1 MINSPRRVLPLI
13 LASAALMACRS
24 DAPPDAVAKQYLE
37 AGSRGDLEAARKLVI
52 PRCHDK
58 AEGRVEAIRLMGVPI
73 KIDKLQLHI
82 TTSSNTAATVR
93 YEVTGPAK
101 GAGESE
107 VLGVKVK
114 MDAVNVENASKGGD
128 LQLEKVDGVWLVS
141 CE

>member
-1 MINSPRRVLPLI
+1 MMTIPHRVVPFV
-13 LASAALMACRS
+13 LASFALMGCRS
-24 DAPPDAVAKQYLE
+24 DAPPDVVTRQYLE
-37 AGSRGDLEAARKLVI
+37 AGSRGDLEAARKLLV

-82 TTSSNTAATVR
+82 TASSDTAATVR
-93 YEVTGPAK
+93 YEVMGSAK
-101 GAGESE
+101 GEGESE

-114 MDAVNVENASKGGD
+114 MDAVNVENATKGGD
-128 LQLEKVDGVWLVS
+128 LRLEKVDGVWLVS